1 MKNKYF
7 IFAAILWFVVYT
19 LLIMNFFLSMK
30 YQIELDVDVQLANE
44 LYQLAT
50 QLIILN
56 FIWFVFSI
64 VLIIS
69 FYRRGTN
76 KFR

>member
-7 IFAAILWFVVYT
+7 IFAAILWFVVYA

-69 FYRRGTN
+69 FYRRGKN

>member
-69 FYRRGTN
+69 FYRRGKN

>member
-7 IFAAILWFVVYT
+7 IFVAILWFVVYT

-44 LYQLAT
+44 LYQLAI

-69 FYRRGTN
+69 FYRRGKN

>member
-7 IFAAILWFVVYT
+7 IFVAILWLVVYT

-56 FIWFVFSI
+56 LIWFVFSI

-69 FYRRGTN
+69 FYRRGKN

>member
-30 YQIELDVDVQLANE
+30 YQIELNVNVQLANE

-69 FYRRGTN
+69 FYRRGKN

>member
-56 FIWFVFSI
+56 LIWFVFSI

-69 FYRRGTN
+69 FYRRGKN

>member
-1 MKNKYF
+1 MKIKYF
-7 IFAAILWFVVYT
+7 IFAAILWLVVYT

-30 YQIELDVDVQLANE
+30 YQIELNVNVQLANE

-69 FYRRGTN
+69 FYRRGKN

>member
-19 LLIMNFFLSMK
+19 LLTMNFFLSMK

-69 FYRRGTN
+69 FYRRGKN

>member
-69 FYRRGTN
+69 FYRRG
-76 KFR
+76 

>member
-30 YQIELDVDVQLANE
+30 YQIELDVDVHLANE

-69 FYRRGTN
+69 FYRRGKN

>member
-1 MKNKYF
+1 MKIKYF

-69 FYRRGTN
+69 FYRRGKN

>member
-19 LLIMNFFLSMK
+19 LLIMDFFLSMK

-69 FYRRGTN
+69 FYRRGKN

>member
-7 IFAAILWFVVYT
+7 IFVAILWFVVYT

-69 FYRRGTN
+69 FYRRGKN

>member
-56 FIWFVFSI
+56 FIWFVFSM

-69 FYRRGTN
+69 FYRRGKN

>member
-7 IFAAILWFVVYT
+7 IFSAILWFVVYT

-69 FYRRGTN
+69 FYRRGKN

>member
-1 MKNKYF
+1 MKIKYF

-19 LLIMNFFLSMK
+19 LSIMNFFLSMK

-56 FIWFVFSI
+56 LIWFVFSI

-69 FYRRGTN
+69 FYRRGKN